1 MFNLFDDKHVL
12 FACPIQRSI
21 DNNFKNKFTK
31 IIKDNKNKIFNT
43 IDNINEII
51 NNTDYNL
58 QEFGFNGGVWAINMK
73 KFRDEGYSKI
83 RNYV

>member
-12 FACPIQRSI
+12 FACQIQREESI

-58 QEFGFNGGVWAINMK
+58 QEFGLMV
-73 KFRDEGYSKI
+73 
-83 RNYV
+83 